1 MHIKGIGTV
10 RKEDAMKF
18 LTKEGRDAVKSGEI
32 TPEELGAIYKLEL
45 VKRAS
50 AIGSCQDTF
59 NACYDRVPEEVLDK
73 LSPEEIASVVD
84 AFYKCYGDGK
94 AAADEWEP
102 PAFL

>member
-1 MHIKGIGTV
+1 MYIKGIGTI

-50 AIGSCQDTF
+50 TIGSCQDTF
-59 NACYDRVPEEVLDK
+59 NVMAEYQRK
-73 LSPEEIASVVD
+73 S
-84 AFYKCYGDGK
+84 
-94 AAADEWEP
+94 WTN
-102 PAFL
+102 FLLKKSQA

>member
-32 TPEELGAIYKLEL
+32 TPEELGAIY
-45 VKRAS
+45 
-50 AIGSCQDTF
+50 
-59 NACYDRVPEEVLDK
+59 NK

>member
-1 MHIKGIGTV
+1 MYIKGIGTI

-32 TPEELGAIYKLEL
+32 TPEELGAIYK
-45 VKRAS
+45 
-50 AIGSCQDTF
+50 
-59 NACYDRVPEEVLDK
+59 PEEVLDK

-94 AAADEWEP
+94 AAADK
-102 PAFL
+102 

>member
-1 MHIKGIGTV
+1 MYIKGIGTI

-50 AIGSCQDTF
+50 TIGSCQDTF
-59 NACYDRVPEEVLDK
+59 NACYGRVPEEVLDK
-73 LSPEEIASVVD
+73 LSPEEIAKIGRAHV
-84 AFYKCYGDGK
+84 
-94 AAADEWEP
+94 
-102 PAFL
+102 

>member
-32 TPEELGAIYKLEL
+32 TPEELGAIYKLE
-45 VKRAS
+45 S
-50 AIGSCQDTF
+50 TIGSCQDTF

-94 AAADEWEP
+94 AAADK
-102 PAFL
+102 

>member
-50 AIGSCQDTF
+50 TIHLMHVMTECRRKSWT
-59 NACYDRVPEEVLDK
+59 N
-73 LSPEEIASVVD
+73 
-84 AFYKCYGDGK
+84 
-94 AAADEWEP
+94 
-102 PAFL
+102 FLLKKSQA

>member
-1 MHIKGIGTV
+1 MQIKVIVTF
-10 RKEDAMKF
+10 RKEDEIKF
-18 LTKEGRDAVKSGEI
+18 LTTDGRDAVKSGEI

-50 AIGSCQDTF
+50 TIGSCQDTF

-94 AAADEWEP
+94 AAADK
-102 PAFL
+102 